1 MKFLLLFLLLFGV
14 MNVQAQKYALL
25 DMQLSR
31 AVKYTDTITA
41 EDSFDKYLPVE
52 KKMHSEFLKVLRE
65 IEKG

>member
-1 MKFLLLFLLLFGV
+1 